1 MNKRI
6 LDYGYVS
13 IRILQPFY
21 SLPDTRDNAN
31 GVYDIIVCERDTF
44 QDDLEGILSFSHND
58 TKILIDIISESGN
71 LDNFIDIFLDLTNK
85 YNDVNFYLLVDSE
98 FNIKVGDNVKI
109 LQSYKLSFLPF
120 FENYCVNKHD
130 SQFILDDTNIYDKKN
145 GFLSLNG
152 SMRTQRIILLKE
164 LIKSGYITSDGIV
177 TNSDNNISFLFY
189 GNNKFDKDS
198 YGLFIDNML
207 ANCEIDNDDFYLL
220 EDISDN
226 LPIIARG
233 ESGERPDLLLREY
246 YSNILNLVTDNAVGF
261 DDSDNFKYGTITLTE
276 KAWKPFKTHQLPLY
290 IGLPGYVGVIRN
302 LGFDVYDDFIDH
314 SYDKEMNHIERI
326 KMVVDELNRITKLD
340 MLKFYNT
347 NRKRFVKNCA
357 HIYKLKAEAY
367 LELNNFI
374 IENDLI

>member
-1 MNKRI
+1 
-6 LDYGYVS
+6 
-13 IRILQPFY
+13 
-21 SLPDTRDNAN
+21 
-31 GVYDIIVCERDTF
+31 
-44 QDDLEGILSFSHND
+44 
-58 TKILIDIISESGN
+58 
-71 LDNFIDIFLDLTNK
+71 
-85 YNDVNFYLLVDSE
+85 
-98 FNIKVGDNVKI
+98 
-109 LQSYKLSFLPF
+109 
-120 FENYCVNKHD
+120 
-130 SQFILDDTNIYDKKN
+130 
-145 GFLSLNG
+145 
-152 SMRTQRIILLKE
+152 
-164 LIKSGYITSDGIV
+164 
-177 TNSDNNISFLFY
+177 
-189 GNNKFDKDS
+189 
-198 YGLFIDNML
+198 ML
-207 ANCEIDNDDFYLL
+207 ANGEIDNDDFCLL

-226 LPIIARG
+226 LPIIVRG

-290 IGLPGYVGVIRN
+290 IGLPGYVDVIRN

-340 MLKFYNT
+340 MLEFYNT